1 MARLREHATQVVR
14 TLRDAGHE
22 AYFVGGCV
30 RDQLRGVD
38 PKDYDVATSA
48 HPEIISQLFPRT
60 VPVGAAFGVILV
72 LIEDNRF
79 EVATFRSDVGSAD
92 GRHPESVMF
101 TDARHDAERR
111 DFTINGLFFDPVEN
125 RVLDF
130 VGGQQ
135 DIHRKVVRTIGRPSD
150 RFEEDK
156 LRMLR
161 GIRLA
166 STLAF
171 EIEPETFD
179 AVRRMAA
186 KIHGVSAERI
196 RDELTKIFTGAHAGR
211 GLELLDASGLLREI
225 LPEVHSMKGVAQPP
239 QFHPEGDVFTHT
251 RLMLDALRDPSVV
264 LAFSCLLHDVGKPPT
279 CKLSTEKD
287 GSERIRFNEHD
298 QVGTEMADAILR
310 RLRFSNEDRE
320 AILECVSNH
329 MAFKDVTK
337 MRRSTLRRLLARP
350 TIEEEIE
357 LHRIDCE
364 SSHRDLTNHD
374 FLKAKQAEFAAIPPK
389 PPPLING
396 HDLMALGMKAG
407 PELGAMLRELEEQQL
422 EDKLRTR
429 EEAIAYARRRLEKE
443 H

>member
-1 MARLREHATQVVR
+1 MGRLREHAAQVVR

-48 HPEIISQLFPRT
+48 RPEIIQQLFPRT
-60 VPVGAAFGVILV
+60 VPIGVAFGVILV
-72 LIEDNRF
+72 RVEDDRF

-92 GRHPESVMF
+92 GRHPERVTF
-101 TDARHDAERR
+101 ADARHDAERR

-130 VGGQQ
+130 VGGER
-135 DIHRKVVRTIGRPSD
+135 DIRRKVVRTIGRPRD

-166 STLAF
+166 STLEF
-171 EIEPETFD
+171 EIETETFEV
-179 AVRRMAA
+179 ARSMAA
-186 KIHGVSAERI
+186 NIREVSAERI
-196 RDELTKIFTGAHAGR
+196 RDELIKIFTGARAGR

-251 RLMLDALRDPSVV
+251 RLMLDALRDPSAV

-279 CKLSTEKD
+279 YNLSTEKD

-298 QVGTEMADAILR
+298 QVGTEMADTILR

-320 AILECVSNH
+320 AILACVSNH
-329 MAFKDVTK
+329 MVFKDVAK

-350 TIEEEIE
+350 TIGEEIE

-364 SSHRDLTNHD
+364 SSHRDLTNYEL
-374 FLKAKQAEFAAIPPK
+374 LKAKQAEFAAIPPK
-389 PPPLING
+389 PPPLIRG

-407 PELGAMLRELEEQQL
+407 PDLGAMLREVEEQQL
-422 EDKLRTR
+422 EDKLRSR
-429 EEAIAYARRRLEKE
+429 DEAIEYARRRLQKE